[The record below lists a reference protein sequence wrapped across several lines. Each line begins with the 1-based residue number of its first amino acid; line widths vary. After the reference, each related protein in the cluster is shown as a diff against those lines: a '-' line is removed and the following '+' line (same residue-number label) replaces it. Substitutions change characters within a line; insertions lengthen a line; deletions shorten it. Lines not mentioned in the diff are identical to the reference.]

1 MYKMSAGYAC
11 VLVKMLSAQ
20 GLDVDRLCL
29 ESGLDRNLADISG
42 SFCERSAIYRLLD
55 LAAQACGD
63 PDIGLKTA
71 EHFHPGMFQI
81 VGYTMM
87 SSSNLKNAFERLA
100 HFSPL
105 IGTGFTLFV
114 VQEQQDYRL
123 ATFDHHQR
131 GSIKPRQ
138 YTDASLAA
146 LLGAY
151 RWLSDSK
158 SLKPLSVEFSY
169 PQPKDIHEHQQLF
182 GCELR
187 FGAAYDSI
195 LFDGEELLRP
205 SSMANEPL
213 AKLHESYANGQ
224 LDLLNDSTVVCRIR
238 ALITERLSQAQRQGQ
253 CNMES
258 IAAAL
263 SISKRTLQ
271 RALEKAGTQFS
282 NILNHMRQ
290 QLADFY
296 LRHSHFNMHHVT
308 HLLGFHD
315 HSSFHKA
322 CLRWFGMTP
331 GQYRACQQSLE
342 AREIKILPAR

>member
-71 EHFHPGMFQI
+71 GHFHPGMFQI

-138 YTDASLAA
+138 YTDASLAV

-224 LDLLNDSTVVCRIR
+224 LELLNDSTVVCRIR

-296 LRHSHFNMHHVT
+296 LRHSHFNMQHVT
-308 HLLGFHD
+308 YLLGFHD

-342 AREIKILPAR
+342 AREIRILPAR

>member
-71 EHFHPGMFQI
+71 GHFHPGMFQI

-169 PQPKDIHEHQQLF
+169 PRPKDIHEHQQLF

-296 LRHSHFNMHHVT
+296 LRHSHFNMQHVT
-308 HLLGFHD
+308 YLLGFHD

-331 GQYRACQQSLE
+331 GQYRACQESLE
-342 AREIKILPAR
+342 AREIKILPAH

>member
-1 MYKMSAGYAC
+1 MYRMSAGYAC
-11 VLVKMLSAQ
+11 VLMKMLSAQ
-20 GLDVDRLCL
+20 GLDVDRLCQ
-29 ESGLDRNLADISG
+29 ESGLDRQLAAIPG
-42 SFCERSAIYRLLD
+42 SFCERSTIYRLLD
-55 LAAQACGD
+55 LAAQASGD
-63 PDIGLKTA
+63 PNIGLRSA

-87 SSSNLKNAFERLA
+87 SSSNLKNAFERLT

-105 IGTGFTLFV
+105 IGTGFTMLV
-114 VQEQQDYRL
+114 VQEQQHYRL

-146 LLGAY
+146 LLGVY
-151 RWLSDSK
+151 RWLSGSK
-158 SLKPLSVEFSY
+158 SLRPLSVEFSY

-205 SSMANEPL
+205 LRMANEAL

-238 ALITERLSQAQRQGQ
+238 ALIAERLSQAQPQGQ

-271 RALEKAGTQFS
+271 RALEKAGTQFT

-296 LRHSHFNMHHVT
+296 LRHSHFNMQHVT
-308 HLLGFHD
+308 YLLGFHD

-331 GQYRACQQSLE
+331 GQYRACQESLE
-342 AREIKILPAR
+342 AKGNKILLAR

>member
-1 MYKMSAGYAC
+1 MYRMSAGYAC
-11 VLVKMLSAQ
+11 VLMKMLSAQ
-20 GLDVDRLCL
+20 GLDVDRLCQ
-29 ESGLDRNLADISG
+29 ESGLDRQLAAIPG
-42 SFCERSAIYRLLD
+42 SFCERSTIYRLLD
-55 LAAQACGD
+55 LAAQASGD
-63 PDIGLKTA
+63 PNIGLRSA

-87 SSSNLKNAFERLA
+87 SSSNLKNAFERLT

-105 IGTGFTLFV
+105 IGTGFTMLV
-114 VQEQQDYRL
+114 VQEQQHYRL

-146 LLGAY
+146 LLGVY
-151 RWLSDSK
+151 RWLSGSK

-169 PQPKDIHEHQQLF
+169 PPPKDIHEHQQLF

-205 SSMANEPL
+205 LRMANEAL

-238 ALITERLSQAQRQGQ
+238 ALIAERLSQAQPQGQ

-271 RALEKAGTQFS
+271 RALEKAGTQFT

-296 LRHSHFNMHHVT
+296 LRHSHFNMQHVT
-308 HLLGFHD
+308 YLLGFHD

-331 GQYRACQQSLE
+331 GQYRACQESLE
-342 AREIKILPAR
+342 AKENKILLAR